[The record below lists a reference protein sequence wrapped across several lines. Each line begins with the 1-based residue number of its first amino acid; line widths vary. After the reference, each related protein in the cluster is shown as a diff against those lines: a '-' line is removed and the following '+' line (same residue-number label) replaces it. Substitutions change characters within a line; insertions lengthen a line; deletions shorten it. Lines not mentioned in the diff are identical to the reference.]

1 MKHNHEQSP
10 GELFERQ
17 KEIRDS
23 LTPNRPSEWWNNM
36 VDKLGKADK
45 EKPDSAKT
53 LWDDSH
59 KQKPDGNQD
68 SPTFTPL
75 KLPKEKWDYS
85 GVPSGDEAIR
95 IAGGNRLKPW
105 QARLQKFGRA
115 VRSLCAGRERPENGY
130 AASTPSV
137 VQIEDA
143 PLDAPELE
151 VAPEVQPEI
160 LDATRIPEVQAY
172 DYSESRQPVEPAEEP
187 VILDQEVSPT
197 PAVVET
203 KEMRK
208 KPRSWRRRLGAA
220 ALIVATSVG
229 AFTGGGSRDP
239 GNATLAPTVAS
250 SRVDAHDNFSTPFE
264 APTSTITSQPAAQPE
279 APMAPETAPSVEIPA
294 VVEAQP
300 STQPELFDGRTMTS
314 EGIQTLHEYY
324 QDYSV
329 KDGDTKWR
337 LAQNF
342 LEKTGQEIT
351 RAKIAEVV
359 RVWESTHMTPQHPNG
374 WLVTGERVTSVK

>member
-1 MKHNHEQSP
+1 MKNRSDSRPDILSNE
-10 GELFERQ
+10 FFARQ
-17 KEIRDS
+17 QAIRGS
-23 LTPNRPSEWWNNM
+23 VTTNQPSEQWENILNRLKGFS
-36 VDKLGKADK
+36 VGTPAP
-45 EKPDSAKT
+45 EKS
-53 LWDDSH
+53 LWDDPHWQSPN
-59 KQKPDGNQD
+59 KLDEK
-68 SPTFTPL
+68 PTFMA
-75 KLPKEKWDYS
+75 PKEEYDYS
-85 GVPSGDEAIR
+85 GVPTGEDAIR
-95 IAGGNRLKPW
+95 IARGNRLKPW

-172 DYSESRQPVEPAEEP
+172 DYSESRQPVEPA
-187 VILDQEVSPT
+187 I
-197 PAVVET
+197 VET
-203 KEMRK
+203 KETRK

-229 AFTGGGSRDP
+229 AFTGGGSRDV
-239 GNATLAPTVAS
+239 GNATFVPTVAS
-250 SRVDAHDNFSTPFE
+250 SRVDAHDNLSTPFE
-264 APTSTITSQPAAQPE
+264 APSSTITSQPAAQPE
-279 APMAPETAPSVEIPA
+279 VPMVPETAPSVEMPA

-300 STQPELFDGRTMTS
+300 STQTELFTGRTMTS
-314 EGIQTLHEYY
+314 EGIQTLHDYY

-329 KDGDTKWR
+329 KDGDTKWG

-342 LEKTGQEIT
+342 LEKTNQEVT

-359 RVWESTHMTPQHPNG
+359 RVWESTHMTSQHPNG